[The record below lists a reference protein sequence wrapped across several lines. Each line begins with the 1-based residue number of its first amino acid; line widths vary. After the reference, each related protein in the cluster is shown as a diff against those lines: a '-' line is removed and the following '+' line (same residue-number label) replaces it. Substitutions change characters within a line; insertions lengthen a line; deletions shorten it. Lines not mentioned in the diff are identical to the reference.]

1 MYFNALKMQQWID
14 ITYYNIIF
22 TIIHENNA
30 LYRVLMN
37 LIALKYFYKAL
48 YINVSSKVL
57 LIFYITL
64 KKNDNFFK
72 VSGCKQFILA
82 TFQ

>member
-1 MYFNALKMQQWID
+1 
-14 ITYYNIIF
+14 
-22 TIIHENNA
+22 
-30 LYRVLMN
+30 MN

-64 KKNDNFFK
+64 KKKIIFFK

-82 TFQ
+82 TFKKKKK